1 MNSPIKV
8 WELPGGIHPPER
20 KAQSLQLPLGELPL
34 PPVLVIPLNQ
44 HMGTP
49 AQAVVQVGDR
59 VLAGQLI
66 GAADGTFSANTHAST
81 SGTVI
86 AIEERAIA
94 HPSGIHSESVVIEA
108 DGKHEWIG
116 LTPCEDYQSLDR
128 LDLLDTIRAAGV
140 AGLGGAGFPTAV
152 KLAPK
157 STQVIDTLIL
167 NGAECEPYIT
177 ADDMLMQ
184 VRAAEVVSGTLL
196 LSHILQHPEQ
206 ILIGVEDNKP
216 KAIAALKAAIA
227 GASVSNPEAA
237 KIRVVAFPTKYP
249 SGGAKQLI
257 QILTGREVPSGH
269 HSADAGVIC
278 VNVGTAVAAWRA
290 VRFGEPLVSRVTTVV
305 GEALTTQRNIDVL
318 FGTPI
323 SYVLTQHGFDISRA
337 SRVVMGGPMMGF
349 TLLDLDAPVGKT
361 INCILAPGKQE
372 LPAPQPAQAC
382 IRCGLCS
389 EVCPVHLLP
398 QQLFWYAQAKDFDR
412 LEAHNLF
419 DCIEC
424 GACSYVC
431 PSTIPLVQY
440 YRAAKGSI
448 RLHDL
453 EKEKSDRSRQ
463 RFEFRQ
469 SRIAK
474 EEAEKEAKRVLRQ
487 KAAEEAKQKL
497 AEKTASIAAAKNDA
511 VAAETT
517 IAPATGAPA
526 AGMPAAG
533 MPATGSPAA
542 GSPAADVI
550 SAAVAKAAVV
560 PQASA
565 AEQKAKLQRILAA
578 AKNNLE
584 FNQKPL
590 IPNKTNPVIS
600 DEQLVKQQVRI
611 KQAEMKV
618 AEAEKKLADFIAEI
632 GEEIPAVADSAPTVT
647 AAEINDPVAASI
659 ARAQAK
665 LAFSPADKLRSNL
678 DSLRLRLEK
687 AEEKVAQAKADGSA
701 SLEALQMGTEKL
713 QQKIAETLAEL
724 NALDASDKPVASAAA
739 EQTAAQIAIA
749 KAKAKAARMTTMS
762 DEEKHA
768 QQIQAMQSRL
778 QKARERL
785 EKAEAE
791 DDPNIDAFRL
801 GVTKLEERLN
811 EMS

>member
-1 MNSPIKV
+1 MTSLIKI
-8 WELPGGIHPPER
+8 WELPGGIHPPEH

-49 AQAVVQVGDR
+49 AQPVVQVGDR

-66 GAADGTFSANTHAST
+66 GAADGIFSANTHAST
-81 SGTVI
+81 SGIVI
-86 AIEERAIA
+86 AIEARTVA
-94 HPSGIHSESVVIEA
+94 HPSGMTSESVVIEP
-108 DGKHEWIG
+108 DGKHEWTA
-116 LTPCEDYQSLDR
+116 LTPCENYRSLDR
-128 LDLLDTIRAAGV
+128 LDLLDKIRAAGV
-140 AGLGGAGFPTAV
+140 AGLGGAGFPTAI

-157 STQVIDTLIL
+157 STQIIDTLVL

-184 VRAAEVVSGTLL
+184 VRAAELVSGTLL
-196 LSHILQHPEQ
+196 LSHILHQPDNL
-206 ILIGVEDNKP
+206 LIGIEDNKP
-216 KAIAALKAAIA
+216 KAIAAVKAAVA
-227 GASVSNPEAA
+227 GAAANDPEAA
-237 KIRVVAFPTKYP
+237 KIRVVVFPTKYP

-257 QILTGREVPSGH
+257 QILTGREVPNGH

-290 VRFGEPLVSRVTTVV
+290 VRFGEPLISRVTTIV
-305 GEALTTQRNIDVL
+305 GEALTTQRNIDAL

-323 SYVLTQHGFDISRA
+323 SYVLKQHGFDISRA

-349 TLLDLDAPVGKT
+349 TLLDLDAPVSKT
-361 INCILAPGKQE
+361 TNCILAPGKQE

-448 RLHDL
+448 RLHEI

-474 EEAEKEAKRVLRQ
+474 EEAEKEAKRVARQ

-497 AEKTASIAAAKNDA
+497 AEKAASAAAAKTDGVTEMDSAAIDA
-511 VAAETT
+511 STT
-517 IAPATGAPA
+517 
-526 AGMPAAG
+526 
-533 MPATGSPAA
+533 
-542 GSPAADVI
+542 DVI
-550 SAAVAKAAVV
+550 SEVATK
-560 PQASA
+560 ASA
-565 AEQKAKLQRILAA
+565 IPHATPVEQKAKLQRILAA

-618 AEAEKKLADFIAEI
+618 AEAEKKLADFIAEM
-632 GEEIPAVADSAPTVT
+632 GDLLPPVTVS
-647 AAEINDPVAASI
+647 PVAV
-659 ARAQAK
+659 Q
-665 LAFSPADKLRSNL
+665 PAP
-678 DSLRLRLEK
+678 
-687 AEEKVAQAKADGSA
+687 A
-701 SLEALQMGTEKL
+701 
-713 QQKIAETLAEL
+713 
-724 NALDASDKPVASAAA
+724 PVAV

-749 KAKAKAARMTTMS
+749 RAKAKAAAKATIS

-768 QQIQAMQSRL
+768 QQIQAIQSRL

-791 DDPNIDAFRL
+791 NDPNIDAVRL